1 MKEKYYFG
9 KSLIREFDFFAF
21 PRTGSHFFF
30 YCLSGLFDLV
40 SYPHGDLDNEEAI
53 SRQQE
58 INPLVLY
65 ALELRE
71 DGIAYQPVCFN
82 SLSTGIHGSV
92 KYNNHKFI
100 VLIREPIS
108 VVYSLFRVSTSRW
121 KQQINDLHGWV
132 QQKFMEYNEFYTSAF
147 NEIEAYPQESFLMR
161 YEDLIKSSDPLKK
174 LVEFVDL
181 RPKLS
186 PDFVFS
192 VTNFGTFAKD
202 TNRTFY
208 REGGNE
214 VWRKDKSW
222 EFAWSFVK
230 RYDFARFG
238 YT

>member
-9 KSLIREFDFFAF
+9 KSLLREFDFFAF

-40 SYPHGDLDNEEAI
+40 THPHGDLDNEEAI

-58 INPLVLY
+58 INPFVLY

-71 DGIAYQPVCFN
+71 DGIPYQPVCFN
-82 SLSTGIHGSV
+82 SLSDGVHGSV

-108 VVYSLFRVSTSRW
+108 VVYSLYRVNTSRW
-121 KQQINDLHGWV
+121 GQQIDDLHKWV
-132 QQKFMEYNEFYTSAF
+132 QQKFEEYNRFYTAAF
-147 NEIEAYPQESFLMR
+147 NEIKTYPHEFLLMR
-161 YEDLIKSSDPLKK
+161 YEDLLKNSDALKK

-181 RPKLS
+181 KPKLS
-186 PDFVFS
+186 PDFVCS
-192 VTNFGTFAKD
+192 LTNFETFVKD

-208 REGGNE
+208 REGGYE
-214 VWRKDKSW
+214 AWRKDKCW
-222 EFAWSFVK
+222 QFVWNFVK

-238 YT
+238 YV